1 MIEST
6 RLVLRSPVPADA
18 PAIAAL
24 ANNYAVARMVSR
36 LPYPYAREDA
46 EAFFATLPQA
56 RAADTDHVFVLTL
69 AGAPIGMIGLHRRD
83 GLFELGYWLGEPFW
97 GQGFATEAGRAL
109 LAWAEARGE
118 RAFTSRHYVE
128 NAASG
133 HVLAKLGF
141 RYTGEET
148 REFCLARGDDVPS
161 RAMIRDAA
169 SFAPPAGAG

>member
-1 MIEST
+1 VIESL
-6 RLVLRSPVPADA
+6 RLVLRPPLPADA
-18 PAIAAL
+18 PAVAAL

-36 LPYPYAREDA
+36 LPYPYHREDA

-56 RAADTDHVFVLTL
+56 HAADTDHVFVLTL
-69 AGAPIGMIGLHRRD
+69 NGAPIGMIGLHRRD

-97 GQGFATEAGRAL
+97 GQGFATEAGLAL

-118 RAFTSRHYVE
+118 RAFAARHYVE

-141 RYTGEET
+141 RYTGQET

-169 SFAPPAGAG
+169 SFAPSAGAG